1 VLCHTNPCPS
11 LAFKHIIFHY
21 GTRLANVVEVK
32 SIMGGILTQ
41 IGNVENN
48 DFNSIIYI
56 KSNILNEPN
65 IFKFKLEFNQVTF
78 IQGPL

>member
-1 VLCHTNPCPS
+1 MLWFIQLDGLKMGHEGATFVSVVSHQPCPS
-11 LAFKHIIFHY
+11 LASKHIIFHD

-56 KSNILNEPN
+56 KSKHP
-65 IFKFKLEFNQVTF
+65 
-78 IQGPL
+78 

>member
-1 VLCHTNPCPS
+1 MASKWDMKVLHLSMLCHTNPCPN
-11 LAFKHIIFHY
+11 LAFKHVIFHD

-48 DFNSIIYI
+48 DFNSNIIYI
-56 KSNILNEPN
+56 KSKHP
-65 IFKFKLEFNQVTF
+65 
-78 IQGPL
+78 